1 MKKWYKSKTILINTA
16 TFIAI
21 VVPILSSQL
30 DAVVGTEMAL
40 RIAAAAGVINALVQA
55 FLRAFVDQTTPIQRS
70 LV

>member
-1 MKKWYKSKTILINTA
+1 MKKWYQSKTILINTA

-40 RIAAAAGVINALVQA
+40 RIAAGAGLLNTLVQA
-55 FLRAFVDQTTPIQRS
+55 FMRSFVDQTTPIQRS
-70 LV
+70 IV

>member
-1 MKKWYKSKTILINTA
+1 MKKWYQSKTIIINAA

-40 RIAAAAGVINALVQA
+40 RIAAGAGLLNSIVQA
-55 FLRAFVDQTTPIQRS
+55 FMRSFVDQTTPITRS
-70 LV
+70 VV

>member
-1 MKKWYKSKTILINTA
+1 MKKWYQSKTIIINAA

-40 RIAAAAGVINALVQA
+40 RIAAGAGLLNSIVQA
-55 FLRAFVDQTTPIQRS
+55 FMRSFVDQTAPITRS
-70 LV
+70 VV